1 MRRSLIVLIPKKP
14 NASEPKDLRP
24 LAIPS
29 KVIRLFH
36 SFLANRLDMIGCSE
50 RQKAYQRRDGMLE
63 NLWIL
68 DGLFEYSKSSGKDL
82 YVLYVDVS
90 KAFDT
95 VSHARLVLLL

>member
-1 MRRSLIVLIPKKP
+1 
-14 NASEPKDLRP
+14 
-24 LAIPS
+24 
-29 KVIRLFH
+29 
-36 SFLANRLDMIGCSE
+36 
-50 RQKAYQRRDGMLE
+50 MLK

-95 VSHARLVLLL
+95 VSHARLVPLL